1 MSFQPKKPKNGIL
14 VDRCDRW
21 TAKILEDFPVIQTND
36 IFPHSIL
43 PTLQN
48 SESGGEMM
56 RDTSSKQRATVHPY
70 LLPVMR
76 SHSECETT
84 QIPRDMHDVVPKS
97 LGLETTF
104 KASNFPTSPVCDRRV
119 SNYERILPK
128 EDLENVHR
136 LLQTPTPRRRRTAG
150 IH

>member
-1 MSFQPKKPKNGIL
+1 MYF
-14 VDRCDRW
+14 R
-21 TAKILEDFPVIQTND
+21 
-36 IFPHSIL
+36 IL
-43 PTLQN
+43 PKEDLENVHRLLQTPTPRRRRTAGIHVKD
-48 SESGGEMM
+48 SFTSPTADQPGEA
-56 RDTSSKQRATVHPY
+56 SK
-70 LLPVMR
+70 
-76 SHSECETT
+76 T

-150 IH
+150 IHVKDSFTSPTAD